1 MREANKF
8 RVQPEIFSTDTKM
21 EKHNSDKSKKKK
33 KKDGRPLMTLSRFG
47 RAEGRSVAAGWLPL
61 LSAFAPLMRVTS
73 ASAAGHTAHADGGRV
88 NVQRQ

>member
-1 MREANKF
+1 
-8 RVQPEIFSTDTKM
+8 
-21 EKHNSDKSKKKK
+21 
-33 KKDGRPLMTLSRFG
+33 MTLSRFG

-88 NVQRQ
+88 NAQRHWYVHVRRIALRKG